1 MNARYAEPESVEA
14 DEKGCVI
21 PLPPFTDPE
30 DVYRRYSGMVFRL
43 ALARC
48 RSRVEAEDVMQDVFL
63 RYVRRAPKLESA
75 EHQRAWL
82 IKATINCTNTLLSSA
97 WNKRT
102 ALYSELT
109 QLAPMLPD
117 ENAADIYA
125 AVLRLPKKQRTAVHL
140 YYYEGYRVKEIASL
154 MDVSESGVKSL
165 LHRARE
171 GLEKDLK
178 GDYFDV

>member
-1 MNARYAEPESVEA
+1 MNVRRAETAAEA
-14 DEKGCVI
+14 AKAEGCVI
-21 PLPPFTDPE
+21 SLPPLVDPE

-48 RSRVEAEDVMQDVFL
+48 RSRADAEDVMQEVFL
-63 RYVRRAPKLESA
+63 RYVRRDPKLDTA

-140 YYYEGYRVKEIASL
+140 YYYEGYGVKEIASL

>member
-1 MNARYAEPESVEA
+1 MNVRRAETAAEA
-14 DEKGCVI
+14 AKAEGCVI
-21 PLPPFTDPE
+21 SLPPLVDPE

-48 RSRVEAEDVMQDVFL
+48 RSRAGAEDVMQEVFL
-63 RYVRRAPKLESA
+63 RYVRRDPKLDTA

>member
-1 MNARYAEPESVEA
+1 MNVRRAETAAEA
-14 DEKGCVI
+14 AKAEGCVI
-21 PLPPFTDPE
+21 SLPPLVDPE

-48 RSRVEAEDVMQDVFL
+48 RSRADAEDVMQEVFL
-63 RYVRRAPKLESA
+63 RYVRRDPKLDTA

-97 WNKRT
+97 WNRHT
-102 ALYSELT
+102 ELYDELT
-109 QLAPMLPD
+109 QLAPTFPD

>member
-1 MNARYAEPESVEA
+1 MNVRRAETAAEA
-14 DEKGCVI
+14 AKAEGCVI
-21 PLPPFTDPE
+21 SLPPLVDPE

-48 RSRVEAEDVMQDVFL
+48 RSRADAEDVMQEVFL
-63 RYVRRAPKLESA
+63 RYVRRDPKLDTA

>member
-1 MNARYAEPESVEA
+1 MNARYANDMA
-14 DEKGCVI
+14 DEAEAKGCII

-48 RSRVEAEDVMQDVFL
+48 RSRLEAEDVMQDVFL
-63 RYVRRAPKLESA
+63 RYVRRDPQFDSA

-102 ALYSELT
+102 ELYEELT
-109 QLAPMLPD
+109 QLAPVLPN
-117 ENAADIYA
+117 EIAADIYA

>member
-1 MNARYAEPESVEA
+1 MSARHAENPANEA
-14 DEKGCVI
+14 EARGCVI
-21 PLPPFTDPE
+21 PLPPFADPE

-48 RSRVEAEDVMQDVFL
+48 RSRADAEDVMQEVFL
-63 RYVRRAPKLESA
+63 RYVRRAPQLDSA

-97 WNKRT
+97 WNRHT
-102 ALYSELT
+102 DLYDELT
-109 QLAPMLPD
+109 QLAPTFPD

-140 YYYEGYRVKEIASL
+140 YYYEGYGVKEIASL
-154 MDVSESGVKSL
+154 TGAGESGVKSL
-165 LHRARE
+165 LYRARE
-171 GLEKDLK
+171 KLEKDLK